1 MIPESERLPGE
12 PSCDFKDGEDP
23 DGDGADQQPHG
34 ERRRRQRA
42 QRRHGEQGGLHSA
55 QPQQEGEL
63 FVILLLPPCASSL
76 IPQSIFQN
84 AVALPSV
91 MLTIS
96 NLYSLKAFWR
106 GKQ

>member
-1 MIPESERLPGE
+1 MKVRIPESERLRGE

-42 QRRHGEQGGLHSA
+42 QRRHGEQGGLHRA

-63 FVILLLPPCASSL
+63 FVISLLPPCDRFLNPSS
-76 IPQSIFQN
+76 
-84 AVALPSV
+84 VALPSV

-106 GKQ
+106 GEQ

>member
-1 MIPESERLPGE
+1 MKVRIPESERLPGE

-23 DGDGADQQPHG
+23 DGDGADQQPRG
-34 ERRRRQRA
+34 DRRRRQRA

-63 FVILLLPPCASSL
+63 FVISLLPPCVRFLNPSS
-76 IPQSIFQN
+76 
-84 AVALPSV
+84 VALPSV
-91 MLTIS
+91 MLTVS

-106 GKQ
+106 GEQ